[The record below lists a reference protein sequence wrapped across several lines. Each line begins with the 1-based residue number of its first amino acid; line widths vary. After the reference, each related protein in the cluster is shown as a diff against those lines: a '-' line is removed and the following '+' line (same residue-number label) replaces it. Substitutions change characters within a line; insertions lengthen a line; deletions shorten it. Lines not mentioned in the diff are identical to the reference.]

1 MKAIKFLGVFAVA
14 SLLTL
19 NVSCKEKS
27 NNEETEEMT
36 ESAEVADNTA
46 NEESAEEARTG
57 YKVGD
62 MATDFSLKN
71 IDGKNVALKDMAD
84 AKGYIVIFTCNHCP
98 YAKAYEDRIIALDKK
113 YKAKGYP
120 VVAINPN
127 NPEKMK
133 DDSFEKM
140 QERAKEKGFT
150 FPYLLDEGQKIY
162 PQYGAT
168 KTPHVYVLQK
178 TDNGNVVK
186 YIGAIDDNYEDAAA
200 VEAKY
205 VEDAVDALLAGK
217 DVPVKETKA
226 IGCSIK
232 A

>member
-1 MKAIKFLGVFAVA
+1 M
-14 SLLTL
+14 
-19 NVSCKEKS
+19 
-27 NNEETEEMT
+27 EEP
-36 ESAEVADNTA
+36 S
-46 NEESAEEARTG
+46 EEALTG
-57 YKVGD
+57 YKIGD
-62 MATDFSLKN
+62 VATDFSLKN
-71 IDGKNVALKDMAD
+71 IDGNNVALKDMTD

-98 YAKAYEDRIIALDKK
+98 YAVAYEDRIIALDKK
-113 YKAKGYP
+113 YKEKGYP

-127 NPEKMK
+127 NPEKAK

-140 QERAKEKGFT
+140 QERAKDKGFT
-150 FPYLLDEGQKIY
+150 FPYLLDDGQKIY

-168 KTPHVYVLQK
+168 KTPHVYILQK

-186 YIGAIDDNYEDAAA
+186 YIGTIDDNYEDESA
-200 VEAKY
+200 VTVKY
-205 VEDAVDALLAGK
+205 VENAVDALLEGK